1 MSKEE
6 MVQGLS
12 AIGAYLGA
20 KEIALW
26 EKLLAVAFVL
36 AYIISPIDLIPDAPI
51 IGWIDDVGIGVLFVY
66 FCKYRVNRLAEE
78 ASQSSERKMINITPE
93 KGDDYDIGEETH
105 TTKPF
110 FFFRKNDK
118 GKH

>member
-1 MSKEE
+1 MSPKEI
-6 MVQGLS
+6 VQGWH
-12 AIGAYLGA
+12 AVWAYLAA

-26 EKLLAVAFVL
+26 EKLLTVFFVL

-93 KGDDYDIGEETH
+93 KGEDYDIGEETH

-110 FFFRKNDK
+110 CFVRKNDK
-118 GKH
+118 GKN

>member
-1 MSKEE
+1 

-51 IGWIDDVGIGVLFVY
+51 IGWIDDIGVSALFVY
-66 FCKYRVNRLAEE
+66 FCKYRVNYLAEKT
-78 ASQSSERKMINITPE
+78 SQEEKKKIINITPADAE
-93 KGDDYDIGEETH
+93 NYETCKEIECQ
-105 TTKPF
+105 TSKPF
-110 FFFRKNDK
+110 FFSKKTDRNANR
-118 GKH
+118 